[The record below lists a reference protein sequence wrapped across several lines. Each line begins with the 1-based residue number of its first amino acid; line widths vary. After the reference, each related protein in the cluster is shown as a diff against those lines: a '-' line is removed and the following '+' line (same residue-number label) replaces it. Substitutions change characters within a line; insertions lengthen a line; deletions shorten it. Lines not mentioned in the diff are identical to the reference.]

1 MPEFVLLLVEL
12 SVLRVVVDIQN
23 GGEAFGSIIVGQ
35 VISLVG
41 SVDNSRQVLGL
52 LKLLGQY
59 EVGNAVVLVVFRSG
73 HEVVKLFEPTP
84 THPNLASACQ
94 RLLFLHL
101 LLRSEWLTLHSVVLW
116 LNLSRSS
123 VPKTPILVF
132 ALALLA
138 RVHLLGTR
146 RLRREIW

>member
-1 MPEFVLLLVEL
+1 MPELVLLLMEFP
-12 SVLRVVVDIQN
+12 VLRVVIDVQN

-73 HEVVKLFEPTP
+73 HEVV
-84 THPNLASACQ
+84 
-94 RLLFLHL
+94 
-101 LLRSEWLTLHSVVLW
+101 
-116 LNLSRSS
+116 
-123 VPKTPILVF
+123 
-132 ALALLA
+132 
-138 RVHLLGTR
+138 
-146 RLRREIW
+146 